1 MHTIDSD
8 YGVVKIFAK
17 TIENEAIEQIKT
29 IANSP
34 IGENAHIR
42 IMPDA
47 HAGAGCVI
55 GTTMKFNGRVIPNVV
70 GVDIG
75 CGVDAYY
82 IGECKPNLEKLDNV
96 CRNVLVSGMNARSKA
111 IEPRW
116 QEDFILSNLWCKEGL
131 QKIEWIKNSLGT
143 LGGGN
148 HYVEL
153 NESKNGY
160 WLVVHSG
167 SRNLGKQVAEYWQ
180 KIAKE
185 NNGYLEGELAS
196 HYLDDMGLV
205 QLWARANREYI
216 SNTICEE
223 MEWDIT
229 YSISSIHNYID
240 FKDNYVR
247 KGAISAHEGQLCI
260 IPLNMRDGSLI
271 CIGKGNS
278 DWNYSA
284 PHGAGRLMSRSQ
296 ARKTL
301 KLEDFKE
308 SMEGI
313 YSSTVCQETIDEAPF
328 VYKDMGEIMEAIKPT
343 VEIVERIIP
352 IYNFKA
358 TD

>member
-17 TIENEAIEQIKT
+17 TIENEAIEQIKS

-82 IGECKPNLEKLDNV
+82 IGEDKPDLEKLDNA

-116 QEDFILSNLWCKEGL
+116 QEDFILSNLWCKDGL
-131 QKIEWIKNSLGT
+131 KKIEWIKNSLGT

-180 KIAKE
+180 KIANE

-196 HYLDDMGLV
+196 QYLDDMGLV

-223 MEWDIT
+223 MEWDTT

-240 FKDNYVR
+240 FKDGYVR

-260 IPLNMRDGSLI
+260 IPLNMRDGSLV
-271 CIGKGNS
+271 CIGKGNE
-278 DWNYSA
+278 DWNCSA
-284 PHGAGRLMSRSQ
+284 PHGAGRVMSRMK
-296 ARKTL
+296 AKKTL
-301 KLEDFKE
+301 
-308 SMEGI
+308 SMEEFKAEMSGI
-313 YSSTVCQETIDEAPF
+313 YSTTVSKETLDEAPMA
-328 VYKDMGEIMEAIKPT
+328 YKTMDDIVANIGPTADIVNIIK
-343 VEIVERIIP
+343 P

-358 TD
+358 AE